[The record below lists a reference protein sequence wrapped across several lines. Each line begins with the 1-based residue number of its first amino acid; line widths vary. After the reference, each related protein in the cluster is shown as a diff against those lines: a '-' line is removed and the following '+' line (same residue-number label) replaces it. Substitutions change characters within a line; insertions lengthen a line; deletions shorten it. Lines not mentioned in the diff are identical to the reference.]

1 MKIFFKLFITI
12 ILIIFIAISYL
23 SIFGIETDKFNSQII
38 GKIKKFDKNLEV
50 ELKEIKLILNP
61 FKFNLQVKTIGTN
74 LKNQSKKIE
83 IERIKTQLSLKSLL
97 EDKFSVENLEIS
109 SKSLELKNLI
119 SFLRSFQ
126 NTPELFLLEK
136 TIKKGYLISDI
147 KLEFDSNGNI
157 KNNYRIN
164 GLVKDVE
171 LNLLKK
177 YNLQKI
183 DFIFN
188 YNNNEFLVED
198 LDFRFNKIGFF
209 SEKVSIKKKK
219 NNDFFVRGTLAQ
231 KKSDLDKRN
240 INLLIKPFFPNFEI
254 EKILLTSN
262 NDFSFEIQKGFKF
275 KNFEIKSDIL
285 IHQLSVPNNLKLKKI
300 FPNQK
305 KIISF
310 LNQKLQLQYEK
321 NNFTIKGNGD
331 LLYQN
336 EKDEMEY
343 FFSNK
348 NKTENFEITLKIKD
362 NPFKVDYLNYKKKD
376 KNEIIFNLKGSKND
390 NNQLVIKNF
399 NLHEDNNRIKI
410 KNLVFNEK
418 FQIFRLD
425 ELNLDYLDQNKQ
437 KNSIRLKNN
446 NKEYYLTG
454 SSFNADNLIED
465 LLSNDDKDSKIIDI
479 NSNLKIDIKKI
490 ILDSE
495 YYLSNFKG
503 DILIRDKEI
512 QKADLIG
519 SFSKNKK
526 LKLTINSNNN
536 NKITTLFVDEAKPF
550 VKRYNFIKGF
560 DEGSLDFYSSKKSKK
575 SKKSV
580 SQIKIYDFKL
590 KELPILTKILTL
602 ASLQG
607 IADILSGEGIRF
619 TEFEMNFKN
628 EGDLMTIE
636 EIYAI
641 GPAISIL
648 MEGYVEKNK
657 LISLKG
663 TLVPATTINNF
674 IGSLPMLGEILVG
687 KKTGEG
693 VFGVSFKIK
702 GPPKNL
708 KTSVNPVKTLTPRFI
723 TRTLEKIKK
732 N

>member
-12 ILIIFIAISYL
+12 LFLIFITISYL
-23 SIFGIETDKFNSQII
+23 SIFGIETDKFNSQITE
-38 GKIKKFDKNLEV
+38 KIRKFDKNLEV
-50 ELKEIKLILNP
+50 ELKEIKLILDP
-61 FKFNLQVKTIGTN
+61 FQFKLQAKTIGTN
-74 LKNQSKKIE
+74 LINQSKKIE
-83 IERIKTQLSLKSLL
+83 IENIKTQLSLKSLI
-97 EDKFSVENLEIS
+97 EDKFSIENLEIS

-119 SFLRSFQ
+119 SFLRSFK
-126 NTPELFLLEK
+126 NTPELFIMEK
-136 TIKKGYLISDI
+136 AIKKGYLIADI

-157 KNNYRIN
+157 KSNYEIN

-171 LNLLKK
+171 LNVLKK
-177 YNLQKI
+177 FNLRKL
-183 DFIFN
+183 DFIFD
-188 YNNNEFLVED
+188 YSRNNFLVKD
-198 LDFRFNKIGFF
+198 LNFKFDKIGFS
-209 SEKVSIKKKK
+209 SEKVSIKKR
-219 NNDFFVRGTLAQ
+219 NDDFIVDGTFAH

-240 INLLIKPFFPNFEI
+240 IDLLVKPFLPNFEI
-254 EKILLTSN
+254 EKISLTSN
-262 NDFSFEIQKGFKF
+262 NNFSFEIQKGFKF
-275 KNFEIKSDIL
+275 ENFKINSEILVHEL
-285 IHQLSVPNNLKLKKI
+285 IIPNNLKLKKF
-300 FPNQK
+300 FPKQK
-305 KIISF
+305 KTIS
-310 LNQKLQLQYEK
+310 LLDQKIKLQYEK
-321 NNFTIKGNGD
+321 NNFTIEGNGN
-331 LLYQN
+331 LNYQN
-336 EKDEMEY
+336 ENDDIEY

-362 NPFKVDYLNYKKKD
+362 NPFKVDYLNYKKKE
-376 KNEIIFNLKGSKND
+376 KNEVILNFKGSKNR
-390 NNQLVIKNF
+390 NNELVIETF
-399 NLHEDNNRIKI
+399 NLNEDENYIKI
-410 KNLVFNEK
+410 NDLVFNEK
-418 FQIFRLD
+418 FQISQLD
-425 ELNLDYLDQNKQ
+425 EVNLDYLDDDKQ
-437 KNSIRLKNN
+437 KNSIRLKRS
-446 NKEYYLTG
+446 KKKYFLTG

-465 LLSNDDKDSKIIDI
+465 LLSDDDKDTKIIDI
-479 NSNLKIDIKKI
+479 NSNLKIDVKKI
-490 ILDSE
+490 FLDSE

-503 DILIRDKEI
+503 DILIKNKEI
-512 QKADLIG
+512 HKADLIG

-526 LKLTINSNNN
+526 LKLTINKDNN
-536 NKITTLFVDEAKPF
+536 NKITTLFVDEAKPI
-550 VKRYNFIKGF
+550 VKRYKFIKGF
-560 DEGSLDFYSSKKSKK
+560 DEGSLDFFSSKK

-702 GPPKNL
+702 GPAKNL

>member
-12 ILIIFIAISYL
+12 LFLIFITLTYL
-23 SIFGIETDKFNSQII
+23 SIFGIETDKFNSQITE
-38 GKIKKFDKNLEV
+38 KIRKFDKNLEV
-50 ELKEIKLILNP
+50 ELKEIKLILDP
-61 FKFNLQVKTIGTN
+61 FQFKLQAKTIGTN
-74 LKNQSKKIE
+74 LINQSKKIE
-83 IERIKTQLSLKSLL
+83 IENIKTQLSLKSLI
-97 EDKFSVENLEIS
+97 EDKFSIENLEIS

-126 NTPELFLLEK
+126 NTPELFIMEK
-136 TIKKGYLISDI
+136 AIKKGYLIADI

-157 KNNYRIN
+157 KSNYEIN

-171 LNLLKK
+171 LNVLKK
-177 YNLQKI
+177 YNLHKL
-183 DFIFN
+183 DFIFD
-188 YNNNEFLVED
+188 YSRNNFLVKD
-198 LDFRFNKIGFF
+198 LNFKFDKIGIS
-209 SEKVSIKKKK
+209 SEKVSIKKK
-219 NNDFFVRGTLAQ
+219 NDDFFVDGTFAH

-240 INLLIKPFFPNFEI
+240 IDLLVKPFLPNFEI
-254 EKILLTSN
+254 EKISLTSN
-262 NDFSFEIQKGFKF
+262 NNFSFEIQKGFKF
-275 KNFEIKSDIL
+275 ENFKINSAIL
-285 IHQLSVPNNLKLKKI
+285 VHELIIPNNLKLKRF
-300 FPNQK
+300 FPKQK
-305 KIISF
+305 KTIS
-310 LNQKLQLQYEK
+310 LLDQKIKLQYEK
-321 NNFTIKGNGD
+321 NNFTIEGNGN
-331 LLYQN
+331 LNYQN
-336 EKDEMEY
+336 ENDDIEY

-362 NPFKVDYLNYKKKD
+362 NPFKVDYLNYKKKE
-376 KNEIIFNLKGSKND
+376 KNEVILNFKGSKNR
-390 NNQLVIKNF
+390 NNELVIETF
-399 NLHEDNNRIKI
+399 NLNEDENYIKI
-410 KNLVFNEK
+410 KDLVFNEK
-418 FQIFRLD
+418 FQISRLD
-425 ELNLDYLDQNKQ
+425 ELNLEYLDDDKQ
-437 KNSIRLKNN
+437 KNSIRLKR
-446 NKEYYLTG
+446 NKKKYFLTG

-465 LLSNDDKDSKIIDI
+465 LLSDDDKDTKIIDI
-479 NSNLKIDIKKI
+479 NSNLKIDVKKI
-490 ILDSE
+490 FLDSE

-503 DILIRDKEI
+503 DILIKNKEI
-512 QKADLIG
+512 YKADLIG

-526 LKLTINSNNN
+526 LKLTINKDNN
-536 NKITTLFVDEAKPF
+536 NKITTLFVDEAKPI
-550 VKRYNFIKGF
+550 VKRYKFIKGF
-560 DEGSLDFYSSKKSKK
+560 DEGSLDFFSSKK

>member
-12 ILIIFIAISYL
+12 LFLIFITLTYL
-23 SIFGIETDKFNSQII
+23 SIFGVETDKFNSQITE
-38 GKIKKFDKNLEV
+38 KIRKFDKNLEV
-50 ELKEIKLILNP
+50 ELKEIKLILDP
-61 FKFNLQVKTIGTN
+61 FQFKLQAKTIGTN
-74 LKNQSKKIE
+74 LINQSKKIE
-83 IERIKTQLSLKSLL
+83 IENIKTQLSLKSLI
-97 EDKFSVENLEIS
+97 EDKFSIENLEIS

-126 NTPELFLLEK
+126 NTPELFIMEK
-136 TIKKGYLISDI
+136 AIKKGYLIADI

-157 KNNYRIN
+157 KSNYEIN

-171 LNLLKK
+171 LNVLKK
-177 YNLQKI
+177 YNLYKL
-183 DFIFN
+183 DFIFD
-188 YNNNEFLVED
+188 YSRNNFLVKD
-198 LDFRFNKIGFF
+198 LNFKFDKIGFS
-209 SEKVSIKKKK
+209 SEKVSIKKK
-219 NNDFFVRGTLAQ
+219 NDDFIVDGTFAH

-240 INLLIKPFFPNFEI
+240 IDLLVKPFLPNFEI
-254 EKILLTSN
+254 EKISLTSN
-262 NDFSFEIQKGFKF
+262 NNFSFEIQKGFKF
-275 KNFEIKSDIL
+275 ENFKINSAIL
-285 IHQLSVPNNLKLKKI
+285 VHELIIPNNLKLKRF
-300 FPNQK
+300 FPKQK
-305 KIISF
+305 KTIS
-310 LNQKLQLQYEK
+310 LLDQKIKLQYEK
-321 NNFTIKGNGD
+321 NNFTIEGNGN
-331 LLYQN
+331 LNYQN
-336 EKDEMEY
+336 ENDDIEY

-348 NKTENFEITLKIKD
+348 NKTENFEITLKIRD
-362 NPFKVDYLNYKKKD
+362 NPFKVDYLNYKKKE
-376 KNEIIFNLKGSKND
+376 KNEVILNFKGSKNR
-390 NNQLVIKNF
+390 NNELVIETF
-399 NLHEDNNRIKI
+399 NLNEDENYIKI
-410 KNLVFNEK
+410 KDLAFNEK
-418 FQIFRLD
+418 FQISRLD
-425 ELNLDYLDQNKQ
+425 ELNLEYIDDDKQ
-437 KNSIRLKNN
+437 KNLIRLKR
-446 NKEYYLTG
+446 NKKKYFLTG

-465 LLSNDDKDSKIIDI
+465 LLSDDDKDTKIIDI
-479 NSNLKIDIKKI
+479 NSNLKIDVKKI
-490 ILDSE
+490 FLDSE

-503 DILIRDKEI
+503 DILIKNKEI
-512 QKADLIG
+512 YKADLIG

-526 LKLTINSNNN
+526 LKLTINKDNN
-536 NKITTLFVDEAKPF
+536 NKITTLFVDEAKPI
-550 VKRYNFIKGF
+550 VKRYKFIKGF
-560 DEGSLDFYSSKKSKK
+560 DEGSLDFFSSKK

>member
-1 MKIFFKLFITI
+1 MKIFFKLLITILFLIFIT
-12 ILIIFIAISYL
+12 LTYL
-23 SIFGIETDKFNSQII
+23 SIFGVETDKFNSQITE
-38 GKIKKFDKNLEV
+38 KIRKFDKNLEV
-50 ELKEIKLILNP
+50 ELKEIKLILDP
-61 FKFNLQVKTIGTN
+61 FQFKLQAKTIGTN
-74 LKNQSKKIE
+74 LINQSKKIE
-83 IERIKTQLSLKSLL
+83 IENIKTQLSLKSLI
-97 EDKFSVENLEIS
+97 EDKFSIENLEIS

-126 NTPELFLLEK
+126 NTPELFIMEK
-136 TIKKGYLISDI
+136 AIKKGYLIADI

-157 KNNYRIN
+157 KSNYEIN

-171 LNLLKK
+171 LNVLKK
-177 YNLQKI
+177 YNLQKL
-183 DFIFN
+183 DFIFD
-188 YNNNEFLVED
+188 YSRNNFLVKD
-198 LDFRFNKIGFF
+198 LNFKFDKIGFS
-209 SEKVSIKKKK
+209 SEKVSIKKR
-219 NNDFFVRGTLAQ
+219 NDDFIVDGTFAH

-240 INLLIKPFFPNFEI
+240 IDLFVKPFLPNFEI
-254 EKILLTSN
+254 EKISLTSN
-262 NDFSFEIQKGFKF
+262 NNFSFEIQKGFKF
-275 KNFEIKSDIL
+275 ENFKINSEILVHEL
-285 IHQLSVPNNLKLKKI
+285 IIPNNLKFKKF
-300 FPNQK
+300 FPKQK
-305 KIISF
+305 KTTS
-310 LNQKLQLQYEK
+310 LLDQKIKLQYEK
-321 NNFTIKGNGD
+321 NNFTIEGNGN
-331 LLYQN
+331 LNYQN
-336 EKDEMEY
+336 ENDDIEY

-362 NPFKVDYLNYKKKD
+362 NPFKVDYLNYKKKE
-376 KNEIIFNLKGSKND
+376 KNEVILNFKGSKNR
-390 NNQLVIKNF
+390 NNELVIETF
-399 NLHEDNNRIKI
+399 NLNEDENYIKI
-410 KNLVFNEK
+410 KDLVFNEK
-418 FQIFRLD
+418 FQISRLD
-425 ELNLDYLDQNKQ
+425 EVNLDYLDDDKQ
-437 KNSIRLKNN
+437 KNSIRLKR
-446 NKEYYLTG
+446 NKKKYFLTG

-465 LLSNDDKDSKIIDI
+465 LLSDDDKDTKIIDI
-479 NSNLKIDIKKI
+479 NSNLKIDVKKI
-490 ILDSE
+490 FLDSE

-503 DILIRDKEI
+503 DILIKNKEI
-512 QKADLIG
+512 YKADLIG

-526 LKLTINSNNN
+526 LKLTINKDNN
-536 NKITTLFVDEAKPF
+536 NKITTLFVDEAKPI
-550 VKRYNFIKGF
+550 VKRYKFIKGF
-560 DEGSLDFYSSKKSKK
+560 DEGSLDFFSSKK

>member
-12 ILIIFIAISYL
+12 LFLIFITLTYL
-23 SIFGIETDKFNSQII
+23 SIFGVETDKFNSQITE
-38 GKIKKFDKNLEV
+38 KIRKFDKNLEV
-50 ELKEIKLILNP
+50 ELKEIKLILDP
-61 FKFNLQVKTIGTN
+61 FQFKLQAKTIGTN
-74 LKNQSKKIE
+74 LINQSKKIE
-83 IERIKTQLSLKSLL
+83 IENIKTQLSLKSLI
-97 EDKFSVENLEIS
+97 EDKFSIENLEIS

-126 NTPELFLLEK
+126 NTPELFIMEK
-136 TIKKGYLISDI
+136 AIKKGYLIADI

-157 KNNYRIN
+157 KSNYEIN

-171 LNLLKK
+171 LNVLKK
-177 YNLQKI
+177 YNLHKL
-183 DFIFN
+183 DFIFD
-188 YNNNEFLVED
+188 YSRNNFLVKD
-198 LDFRFNKIGFF
+198 LNFKFDKIGFS
-209 SEKVSIKKKK
+209 SEKVSIKKR
-219 NNDFFVRGTLAQ
+219 NDDFIIDGTFAH

-240 INLLIKPFFPNFEI
+240 IDLLVKPFLPNFEI
-254 EKILLTSN
+254 EKISLTSN
-262 NDFSFEIQKGFKF
+262 NNFSFEIQKGFKF
-275 KNFEIKSDIL
+275 ENFKINSEILVHEL
-285 IHQLSVPNNLKLKKI
+285 IIPNNLKLKRF
-300 FPNQK
+300 FPKQK
-305 KIISF
+305 KTIS
-310 LNQKLQLQYEK
+310 LLDQKIKLQYEK
-321 NNFTIKGNGD
+321 NNFTIEGNGN
-331 LLYQN
+331 LNYQN
-336 EKDEMEY
+336 ENDDIEY

-348 NKTENFEITLKIKD
+348 NKTENFEITLKIRD
-362 NPFKVDYLNYKKKD
+362 NPFKVDYLNYKKKE
-376 KNEIIFNLKGSKND
+376 KNEVILNFKGSKNR
-390 NNQLVIKNF
+390 NNELVIETF
-399 NLHEDNNRIKI
+399 NLNEDENYIKI
-410 KNLVFNEK
+410 KDLVFNEK
-418 FQIFRLD
+418 FQISRLD
-425 ELNLDYLDQNKQ
+425 EVNLDYLDDDKQ
-437 KNSIRLKNN
+437 KNSIRLKR
-446 NKEYYLTG
+446 NKKKYFLTG

-465 LLSNDDKDSKIIDI
+465 LLSDDDKDTKIIDI
-479 NSNLKIDIKKI
+479 NSNLKIDVKKI
-490 ILDSE
+490 FLDSE

-503 DILIRDKEI
+503 DILIKNKEI
-512 QKADLIG
+512 YKADLIG

-526 LKLTINSNNN
+526 LKLTINKDNN
-536 NKITTLFVDEAKPF
+536 NKITTLFVDEAKPI
-550 VKRYNFIKGF
+550 VKRYKFIKGF
-560 DEGSLDFYSSKKSKK
+560 DEGSLDFFSSKK

>member
-1 MKIFFKLFITI
+1 MKIFLKFFITI
-12 ILIIFIAISYL
+12 LFLIFITLTYL
-23 SIFGIETDKFNSQII
+23 SIFGVETDKFNSQITE
-38 GKIKKFDKNLEV
+38 KIRKFDKNLEV
-50 ELKEIKLILNP
+50 ELKEIKLILDP
-61 FKFNLQVKTIGTN
+61 FQFKLQAKTIGTN
-74 LKNQSKKIE
+74 LINQSKKIE
-83 IERIKTQLSLKSLL
+83 IENIKTQVSLKSLI
-97 EDKFSVENLEIS
+97 EDKFSIENLEIS

-119 SFLRSFQ
+119 SFLRLFQ
-126 NTPELFLLEK
+126 NTPELFIMEK
-136 TIKKGYLISDI
+136 AIKKGYLITNI

-157 KNNYRIN
+157 KSNYEIN
-164 GLVKDVE
+164 GIVKDVE
-171 LNLLKK
+171 LNVLKK
-177 YNLQKI
+177 YNLQKL
-183 DFIFN
+183 DFIFD
-188 YNNNEFLVED
+188 YSSNNFLVKD
-198 LDFRFNKIGFF
+198 LNFRFDKIRIS
-209 SEKVSIKKKK
+209 SEKVSIKKK
-219 NNDFFVRGTLAQ
+219 NDDFFVDGAFAH

-240 INLLIKPFFPNFEI
+240 INLLIKPFLTNFDI
-254 EKILLTSN
+254 EKISLSSN
-262 NDFSFEIQKGFKF
+262 NNFSFEIQKGFKF
-275 KNFEIKSDIL
+275 ENFKINSEILVHEL
-285 IHQLSVPNNLKLKKI
+285 IIPNNLKVKRF
-300 FPNQK
+300 FPKQK
-305 KIISF
+305 KTISF
-310 LNQKLQLQYEK
+310 FDQKIKLQYEK
-321 NNFTIKGNGD
+321 NNFTFEGNGN
-331 LLYQN
+331 LLYQVDN
-336 EKDEMEY
+336 DNIDY

-348 NKTENFEITLKIKD
+348 DKTKNFEIILRIKD
-362 NPFKVDYLNYKKKD
+362 NPFKIDYLNYKKKE
-376 KNEIIFNLKGSKND
+376 KNEIVLNFKGSQNKNNELLIKSFNLNED
-390 NNQLVIKNF
+390 ENF
-399 NLHEDNNRIKI
+399 IKI

-418 FQIFRLD
+418 LQISGLD
-425 ELNLDYLDQNKQ
+425 EVNLDYLDDGKQ
-437 KNSIRLKNN
+437 KNSIRLKRNK
-446 NKEYYLTG
+446 KEYFLTG

-465 LLSNDDKDSKIIDI
+465 LLSNDNKGSKIIDI
-479 NSNLKIDIKKI
+479 NSNLEIDIEKI
-490 ILDSE
+490 FLDSE
-495 YYLSNFKG
+495 YYLRDFKG
-503 DILIRDKEI
+503 DISIKNSEI
-512 QKADLIG
+512 QKANLIG

-526 LKLTINSNNN
+526 LKFTINSVDN

-550 VKRYNFIKGF
+550 VKRYKFIKGF
-560 DEGSLDFYSSKKSKK
+560 DEGSLDFYSSKK

-590 KELPILTKILTL
+590 KELPLLTKILTL

-628 EGDLMTIE
+628 EGNLITID

-674 IGSLPMLGEILVG
+674 IGSLPVLGEILVG

>member
-1 MKIFFKLFITI
+1 MKIFFKFFITI
-12 ILIIFIAISYL
+12 LFLIFITLTYL
-23 SIFGIETDKFNSQII
+23 SIFGIETDKFNSQITE
-38 GKIKKFDKNLEV
+38 KIRKFDKNLEV
-50 ELKEIKLILNP
+50 ELKEIKLILDP
-61 FKFNLQVKTIGTN
+61 FQFKLQAKTIGTN
-74 LKNQSKKIE
+74 LINQSKKIE
-83 IERIKTQLSLKSLL
+83 IENIKTQLSLKSLI
-97 EDKFSVENLEIS
+97 EDKFSIENLEIS

-126 NTPELFLLEK
+126 NTPELFIMEK
-136 TIKKGYLISDI
+136 AIKKGYLIADI

-157 KNNYRIN
+157 KNNYEIN
-164 GLVKDVE
+164 GIVKDVE
-171 LNLLKK
+171 LNVLKK
-177 YNLQKI
+177 YNLHKL
-183 DFIFN
+183 DFIFD
-188 YNNNEFLVED
+188 YSNNNFLVKD
-198 LDFRFNKIGFF
+198 LNFKFDKIGIS
-209 SEKVSIKKKK
+209 SEKVSIKKKDD
-219 NNDFFVRGTLAQ
+219 DFFVDGTFAH
-231 KKSDLDKRN
+231 KKSDLYKRN
-240 INLLIKPFFPNFEI
+240 IDLLVKPFLPNFEI
-254 EKILLTSN
+254 EKISLTSN
-262 NDFSFEIQKGFKF
+262 NNFSFEIQKGFKF
-275 KNFEIKSDIL
+275 ENFKINSEILVHEL
-285 IHQLSVPNNLKLKKI
+285 IIPNNLKLKRF
-300 FPNQK
+300 FPKQK
-305 KIISF
+305 KTIS
-310 LNQKLQLQYEK
+310 LLDQKIKLQFEK
-321 NNFTIKGNGD
+321 NNFTIEGNGN
-331 LLYQN
+331 LNYQN
-336 EKDEMEY
+336 ENDDIEY

-362 NPFKVDYLNYKKKD
+362 NPFKVDYLNYKKKE
-376 KNEIIFNLKGSKND
+376 KNEVILNFKGSKKR
-390 NNQLVIKNF
+390 NNELIIETF
-399 NLHEDNNRIKI
+399 NLNEDENYIKI
-410 KNLVFNEK
+410 KDLVFNEK
-418 FQIFRLD
+418 FQISRID
-425 ELNLDYLDQNKQ
+425 ELNLEYLDDDKQ
-437 KNSIRLKNN
+437 KNSIRLER
-446 NKEYYLTG
+446 NKKKYFLTG

-465 LLSNDDKDSKIIDI
+465 LLSDDDKDTKIIDI
-479 NSNLKIDIKKI
+479 NSNLKIDVKKI
-490 ILDSE
+490 FLDSE

-503 DILIRDKEI
+503 DILIKNKEI
-512 QKADLIG
+512 HKADLIG

-526 LKLTINSNNN
+526 LKLTINKDNN
-536 NKITTLFVDEAKPF
+536 NKITTLFVDEAKPI
-550 VKRYNFIKGF
+550 VKRYKFIKGF
-560 DEGSLDFYSSKKSKK
+560 DEGSLDFFSSKR

>member
-1 MKIFFKLFITI
+1 MKIFLKFFIT
-12 ILIIFIAISYL
+12 LLLLIFITLSYL
-23 SIFGIETDKFNSQII
+23 SIFGIETDKFNNQITE
-38 GKIKKFDKNLEV
+38 KIQKFDKNLEV
-50 ELKEIKLILNP
+50 ELKKIKLILDP
-61 FKFNLQVKTIGTN
+61 FQLKLQIKTIGTN
-74 LKNQSKKIE
+74 LINQSKKIE
-83 IERIKTQLSLKSLL
+83 IENIKTQLSLKSLI
-97 EDKFSVENLEIS
+97 EDKFLIENLEIS
-109 SKSLELKNLI
+109 SKSLEIKNLI

-126 NTPELFLLEK
+126 NTPELFIMEK
-136 TIKKGYLISDI
+136 AVKKGYLITDI

-157 KNNYRIN
+157 KSNYKIN
-164 GLVKDVE
+164 GIVKDVE
-171 LNLLKK
+171 LNVLKK
-177 YNLQKI
+177 YNLQKL
-183 DFIFN
+183 DFIFD
-188 YNNNEFLVED
+188 YNRNNFLIKD
-198 LDFRFNKIGFF
+198 LDFKFDKIGFS
-209 SEKVSIKKKK
+209 SEKVSIKKN
-219 NNDFFVRGTLAQ
+219 NNDFFVDGTFAH

-240 INLLIKPFFPNFEI
+240 IDLLVKPFLPNFEI
-254 EKILLTSN
+254 EKISLTSN

-275 KNFEIKSDIL
+275 ENFKINSEILVHEL
-285 IHQLSVPNNLKLKKI
+285 IIPNNLKLKRF
-300 FPNQK
+300 FPKQK
-305 KIISF
+305 KMIS
-310 LNQKLQLQYEK
+310 LLDQKIKLQYEK
-321 NNFTIKGNGD
+321 NNFTIKGNGN
-331 LLYQN
+331 LLYQVDN
-336 EKDEMEY
+336 DDIDY

-348 NKTENFEITLKIKD
+348 NKTKNFEITLRIKD
-362 NPFKVDYLNYKKKD
+362 NPFNFDYLNYKKKK
-376 KNEIIFNLKGSKND
+376 KNEIFLNFKGSQNKN
-390 NNQLVIKNF
+390 NELVINSLNLNEDKNF
-399 NLHEDNNRIKI
+399 IKI

-418 FQIFRLD
+418 LQISKLD
-425 ELNLDYLDQNKQ
+425 EVDLDYLDQNRQ
-437 KNSIRLKNN
+437 KNSIRLK
-446 NKEYYLTG
+446 KDKKKYYLTG
-454 SSFNADNLIED
+454 SSFNAENFIEE
-465 LLSNDDKDSKIIDI
+465 LLSKNDEGPKIIDI
-479 NSNLKIDIKKI
+479 NTNLEIDIEKI
-490 ILDSE
+490 FLDSE
-495 YYLSNFKG
+495 YYLTDFKG
-503 DILIRDKEI
+503 DISIKNNEI
-512 QKADLIG
+512 QKANLIG

-526 LKLTINSNNN
+526 LKFTINSIDN

-550 VKRYNFIKGF
+550 VKRYKFIKGF
-560 DEGSLDFYSSKKSKK
+560 DEGSLDFYNSKK

-628 EGDLMTIE
+628 EGNLMTID

-674 IGSLPMLGEILVG
+674 IGSLPVLGEILVG

>member
-12 ILIIFIAISYL
+12 LFLIFITLTYL
-23 SIFGIETDKFNSQII
+23 SIFGIETDKFNSQITE
-38 GKIKKFDKNLEV
+38 KIRKFDKNLEV
-50 ELKEIKLILNP
+50 ELKEIKLILDP
-61 FKFNLQVKTIGTN
+61 FQFKLQAKTIGTN
-74 LKNQSKKIE
+74 LINQSKKIE
-83 IERIKTQLSLKSLL
+83 IENIKTQLSLKSLI
-97 EDKFSVENLEIS
+97 EDKFSIENLEIS

-119 SFLRSFQ
+119 SFLRSFK
-126 NTPELFLLEK
+126 NTPELFIMEK
-136 TIKKGYLISDI
+136 AIKKGYLIADI

-157 KNNYRIN
+157 KSNYEIN

-171 LNLLKK
+171 LNVLKK
-177 YNLQKI
+177 YNLHKL
-183 DFIFN
+183 DFIFD
-188 YNNNEFLVED
+188 YSRNNFLVKD
-198 LDFRFNKIGFF
+198 LNFKFDKIGFS
-209 SEKVSIKKKK
+209 SEKVSIKKR
-219 NNDFFVRGTLAQ
+219 NDDFIVDGTFAH

-240 INLLIKPFFPNFEI
+240 IDLLVKPFLPNFEI
-254 EKILLTSN
+254 EKISLTSN
-262 NDFSFEIQKGFKF
+262 NNFSFEIQKGFKF
-275 KNFEIKSDIL
+275 ENFKINSEILVHEL
-285 IHQLSVPNNLKLKKI
+285 IIPNNLKLKRF
-300 FPNQK
+300 FPKQK
-305 KIISF
+305 KTIS
-310 LNQKLQLQYEK
+310 LLDQKIKLQYEK
-321 NNFTIKGNGD
+321 NNFTIEGNGN
-331 LLYQN
+331 LNYQN
-336 EKDEMEY
+336 ENDDIEY

-362 NPFKVDYLNYKKKD
+362 NPFKVDYLNYKKKE
-376 KNEIIFNLKGSKND
+376 KNEVILNFKGSKNR
-390 NNQLVIKNF
+390 NNELVIETF
-399 NLHEDNNRIKI
+399 NLNEDENYIKI
-410 KNLVFNEK
+410 KDLVFNEK
-418 FQIFRLD
+418 FQISRLE
-425 ELNLDYLDQNKQ
+425 ELNLEYLDDDKQ
-437 KNSIRLKNN
+437 KNSIRLKR
-446 NKEYYLTG
+446 NKKKYFLTG

-465 LLSNDDKDSKIIDI
+465 LLSDDDKDTKIIDI
-479 NSNLKIDIKKI
+479 NSNLKIDVKKI
-490 ILDSE
+490 FLDSE

-503 DILIRDKEI
+503 DILIKNKEI
-512 QKADLIG
+512 YKADLIG

-526 LKLTINSNNN
+526 LKLTINKDNN
-536 NKITTLFVDEAKPF
+536 NKITTLFVDEAKPI
-550 VKRYNFIKGF
+550 VKRYKFIKGF
-560 DEGSLDFYSSKKSKK
+560 DEGSLDFFSSKK

>member
-12 ILIIFIAISYL
+12 LFLIFITLTYL
-23 SIFGIETDKFNSQII
+23 SIFGVETDKFNSQITE
-38 GKIKKFDKNLEV
+38 KIRKFDKNLEV
-50 ELKEIKLILNP
+50 ELKEIKLILDP
-61 FKFNLQVKTIGTN
+61 FQFKLQAKTIGTN
-74 LKNQSKKIE
+74 LINQSKKIE
-83 IERIKTQLSLKSLL
+83 IENIKTQLSLKSLI
-97 EDKFSVENLEIS
+97 EDKFSIENLEIS

-119 SFLRSFQ
+119 SFLRSFK
-126 NTPELFLLEK
+126 NTPELFIMEK
-136 TIKKGYLISDI
+136 AIKKGYLIADI

-157 KNNYRIN
+157 KSNYEIN

-177 YNLQKI
+177 YNLRKL
-183 DFIFN
+183 DFIFD
-188 YNNNEFLVED
+188 YSRNNFLVKD
-198 LDFRFNKIGFF
+198 LNFKFDKIGFS
-209 SEKVSIKKKK
+209 SEKVSIKKR
-219 NNDFFVRGTLAQ
+219 NDDFIVDGTFAH

-240 INLLIKPFFPNFEI
+240 IDLLVKPFLPNFEI
-254 EKILLTSN
+254 EKISLTSN
-262 NDFSFEIQKGFKF
+262 NNFSFEIQKGFKF
-275 KNFEIKSDIL
+275 ENFKINSEILVHEL
-285 IHQLSVPNNLKLKKI
+285 IIPNNLKLKRF
-300 FPNQK
+300 FPKQK
-305 KIISF
+305 KTIS
-310 LNQKLQLQYEK
+310 LLDQKIKLQYEK
-321 NNFTIKGNGD
+321 NNFTIEGNGN
-331 LLYQN
+331 LNYQN
-336 EKDEMEY
+336 ENDDIEY

-362 NPFKVDYLNYKKKD
+362 NPFKVDYLNYKKKEKIEVILNFKAS
-376 KNEIIFNLKGSKND
+376 KNKNNELVIETFNLN
-390 NNQLVIKNF
+390 
-399 NLHEDNNRIKI
+399 EDENYIKI
-410 KNLVFNEK
+410 NYLVFNEK
-418 FQIFRLD
+418 FQISRLD
-425 ELNLDYLDQNKQ
+425 EVNLDYLDDDKQ
-437 KNSIRLKNN
+437 KNSIRLKR
-446 NKEYYLTG
+446 NKKKYFLTG

-465 LLSNDDKDSKIIDI
+465 LLSDDDKDTKIIDI
-479 NSNLKIDIKKI
+479 NSNLKIDVKKI
-490 ILDSE
+490 FLDSE

-503 DILIRDKEI
+503 DILIKNKEI
-512 QKADLIG
+512 YKADLIG

-526 LKLTINSNNN
+526 LKLTINKDNN
-536 NKITTLFVDEAKPF
+536 NKITTLFVDEAKPI
-550 VKRYNFIKGF
+550 VKRYKFIKGF
-560 DEGSLDFYSSKKSKK
+560 DEGSLDFFSSKK

-628 EGDLMTIE
+628 EGNLITID

>member
-12 ILIIFIAISYL
+12 LFLIFITLTYL
-23 SIFGIETDKFNSQII
+23 SIFGVETDKFNSQITE
-38 GKIKKFDKNLEV
+38 KIRKFDKNLEV
-50 ELKEIKLILNP
+50 ELKEIKLILDP
-61 FKFNLQVKTIGTN
+61 FQFKLQAKTIGTN
-74 LKNQSKKIE
+74 LINQSKKIE
-83 IERIKTQLSLKSLL
+83 IENIKTQLSLKSLI
-97 EDKFSVENLEIS
+97 EDKFSIENLEIS

-119 SFLRSFQ
+119 SFLRSFK
-126 NTPELFLLEK
+126 NTPELFIMEK
-136 TIKKGYLISDI
+136 AIKKGYLIADI

-157 KNNYRIN
+157 KSNYEIN

-177 YNLQKI
+177 YNLHKL
-183 DFIFN
+183 DFIFD
-188 YNNNEFLVED
+188 YSRNNFLVKD
-198 LDFRFNKIGFF
+198 LNFKFDKIGFS
-209 SEKVSIKKKK
+209 SEKVSIKKRKD
-219 NNDFFVRGTLAQ
+219 DFIVDGTFAH

-240 INLLIKPFFPNFEI
+240 IDLLVKPFLPNFEI
-254 EKILLTSN
+254 EKISLTSN
-262 NDFSFEIQKGFKF
+262 NNFSFEIQKGFKF
-275 KNFEIKSDIL
+275 QNFKINSTIL
-285 IHQLSVPNNLKLKKI
+285 VHELIIPNNLKLKRF
-300 FPNQK
+300 FPKQK
-305 KIISF
+305 KTIS
-310 LNQKLQLQYEK
+310 LLDQKIKLQYEK
-321 NNFTIKGNGD
+321 NNFTIEGNGN
-331 LLYQN
+331 LNYQN
-336 EKDEMEY
+336 ENDDIEY

-362 NPFKVDYLNYKKKD
+362 NPFKVDYLNYKKKE
-376 KNEIIFNLKGSKND
+376 KNEVILNFKGSKNR
-390 NNQLVIKNF
+390 NNELVIETF
-399 NLHEDNNRIKI
+399 NLNEDENYIKI
-410 KNLVFNEK
+410 KDLVFNEK
-418 FQIFRLD
+418 FQISRLD
-425 ELNLDYLDQNKQ
+425 EVNLDYLDDDKQ
-437 KNSIRLKNN
+437 KNSIRLKR
-446 NKEYYLTG
+446 NKKKYFLTG

-465 LLSNDDKDSKIIDI
+465 LLSDDDKDTKIIDI
-479 NSNLKIDIKKI
+479 NSNLKIDVKKI
-490 ILDSE
+490 FLDSE

-503 DILIRDKEI
+503 DILIKNKEI
-512 QKADLIG
+512 YKADLIG

-526 LKLTINSNNN
+526 LKLTINKDNN
-536 NKITTLFVDEAKPF
+536 NKITTLFVDEAKPI
-550 VKRYNFIKGF
+550 VKRYKFIKGF
-560 DEGSLDFYSSKKSKK
+560 DEGSLDFFSSKK

>member
-1 MKIFFKLFITI
+1 MKIFLKLLISILFLIFIT
-12 ILIIFIAISYL
+12 LTYL
-23 SIFGIETDKFNSQII
+23 SIFGIETDKFNSQITE
-38 GKIKKFDKNLEV
+38 KIRKFDKNLEV
-50 ELKEIKLILNP
+50 ELKEIKLILDP
-61 FKFNLQVKTIGTN
+61 FQFKLQAKTIGTN
-74 LKNQSKKIE
+74 LINQSKKIE
-83 IERIKTQLSLKSLL
+83 IENIKTQLSLKSLI
-97 EDKFSVENLEIS
+97 EDKFSIENLEIS

-119 SFLRSFQ
+119 SFLRSFK
-126 NTPELFLLEK
+126 NTPELFIMEK
-136 TIKKGYLISDI
+136 AIKKGYLIADI

-157 KNNYRIN
+157 KSNYEIN

-171 LNLLKK
+171 LNVLKK
-177 YNLQKI
+177 YNLRKL
-183 DFIFN
+183 DFIFD
-188 YNNNEFLVED
+188 YSRNNFLVKD
-198 LDFRFNKIGFF
+198 LNFKFDKIGFS
-209 SEKVSIKKKK
+209 SEKVSIKKR
-219 NNDFFVRGTLAQ
+219 NDDFIVDGTFAH

-240 INLLIKPFFPNFEI
+240 IDLLVKPFLPNFEI
-254 EKILLTSN
+254 EKISLTSN
-262 NDFSFEIQKGFKF
+262 NNFSFEIQKGFKF
-275 KNFEIKSDIL
+275 ENFKINSEILVHEL
-285 IHQLSVPNNLKLKKI
+285 IIPNNLKLKRF
-300 FPNQK
+300 FPKQK
-305 KIISF
+305 KTIS
-310 LNQKLQLQYEK
+310 LLDQKIKLQYEK
-321 NNFTIKGNGD
+321 NNFTIEGNGN
-331 LLYQN
+331 LNYQN
-336 EKDEMEY
+336 ENDDIEY

-362 NPFKVDYLNYKKKD
+362 NPFKVDYLNYKKKE
-376 KNEIIFNLKGSKND
+376 KNEVILNFKGSKNR
-390 NNQLVIKNF
+390 NNELVIETF
-399 NLHEDNNRIKI
+399 NLNEDENYIKI
-410 KNLVFNEK
+410 KDLVFNEK
-418 FQIFRLD
+418 FQISRLD
-425 ELNLDYLDQNKQ
+425 EVNLDYLDDDKQ
-437 KNSIRLKNN
+437 KNSIRLKR
-446 NKEYYLTG
+446 NKKKYFLTG

-465 LLSNDDKDSKIIDI
+465 LLSDDDKDTKIIDI
-479 NSNLKIDIKKI
+479 NSNLKIDVKKI
-490 ILDSE
+490 FLDSE

-503 DILIRDKEI
+503 DILIKNKEI
-512 QKADLIG
+512 HKADLIG

-526 LKLTINSNNN
+526 LKLTINKDNN
-536 NKITTLFVDEAKPF
+536 NKITTLFVDEAKPI
-550 VKRYNFIKGF
+550 VKRYKFIKGF
-560 DEGSLDFYSSKKSKK
+560 DEGSLDFFSSKK

>member
-12 ILIIFIAISYL
+12 LFLIFITLTYL
-23 SIFGIETDKFNSQII
+23 SIFGIETDKFNSQITE
-38 GKIKKFDKNLEV
+38 KIRKFDKNLEV
-50 ELKEIKLILNP
+50 ELKEIKLILDP
-61 FKFNLQVKTIGTN
+61 FQFKLQAKTIGTN
-74 LKNQSKKIE
+74 LINQSKKIE
-83 IERIKTQLSLKSLL
+83 IENIKTQLSLKSLI
-97 EDKFSVENLEIS
+97 EDKFSIENLEIS

-119 SFLRSFQ
+119 SFLRSFK
-126 NTPELFLLEK
+126 NTPELFIMEK
-136 TIKKGYLISDI
+136 AIKKGYLIADI

-157 KNNYRIN
+157 KSNYEIN

-171 LNLLKK
+171 LNVLKK
-177 YNLQKI
+177 YNLQKL
-183 DFIFN
+183 DFIFD
-188 YNNNEFLVED
+188 YSRNNFLVKD
-198 LDFRFNKIGFF
+198 LNFKFDKIGFS
-209 SEKVSIKKKK
+209 SEKVSIKKR
-219 NNDFFVRGTLAQ
+219 NDDFIVDGTFAH

-240 INLLIKPFFPNFEI
+240 IDLLVKPFLPNFEI
-254 EKILLTSN
+254 EKISLTSN
-262 NDFSFEIQKGFKF
+262 NNFSFEIQKGFKF
-275 KNFEIKSDIL
+275 ENFKINSEILVHEL
-285 IHQLSVPNNLKLKKI
+285 IIPNNLKLKKF
-300 FPNQK
+300 FPKQK
-305 KIISF
+305 KTIS
-310 LNQKLQLQYEK
+310 LLDQKIKLQYEK
-321 NNFTIKGNGD
+321 NNFTIEGNGN
-331 LLYQN
+331 LNYQN
-336 EKDEMEY
+336 ENDDIEY

-362 NPFKVDYLNYKKKD
+362 NPFKVDYLNYKKKE
-376 KNEIIFNLKGSKND
+376 KNEVILNFKGSKNR
-390 NNQLVIKNF
+390 NNELVIETF
-399 NLHEDNNRIKI
+399 NLNEDENYIKI
-410 KNLVFNEK
+410 KDLVFNEK
-418 FQIFRLD
+418 FQISRLD
-425 ELNLDYLDQNKQ
+425 EVNLDYLDDDKQ
-437 KNSIRLKNN
+437 KNSIRLKR
-446 NKEYYLTG
+446 NKKKYFLTG

-465 LLSNDDKDSKIIDI
+465 LLSDDDKDTKIIDI
-479 NSNLKIDIKKI
+479 NSNLKIDVKKI
-490 ILDSE
+490 FLDSE

-503 DILIRDKEI
+503 DILIKNKEI
-512 QKADLIG
+512 YKADLIG

-526 LKLTINSNNN
+526 LKLTINKDNN
-536 NKITTLFVDEAKPF
+536 NKITTLFVDEAKPI
-550 VKRYNFIKGF
+550 VKRYKFIKGF
-560 DEGSLDFYSSKKSKK
+560 DEGSLDFFSSKK

>member
-12 ILIIFIAISYL
+12 LFLIFITLTYL
-23 SIFGIETDKFNSQII
+23 SIFGVETDKFNSQITE
-38 GKIKKFDKNLEV
+38 KIRKFDKNLEV
-50 ELKEIKLILNP
+50 ELKEIKLILDP
-61 FKFNLQVKTIGTN
+61 FQFKLQAKTIGTN
-74 LKNQSKKIE
+74 LINQSKKIE
-83 IERIKTQLSLKSLL
+83 IENIKTQLSLKSLI
-97 EDKFSVENLEIS
+97 EDKFSIENLEIS

-126 NTPELFLLEK
+126 NTPELFIMEK
-136 TIKKGYLISDI
+136 AIKKGYLIADI

-157 KNNYRIN
+157 KSNYEIN

-171 LNLLKK
+171 LNVLKK
-177 YNLQKI
+177 YNLTKL
-183 DFIFN
+183 DFIFD
-188 YNNNEFLVED
+188 YSRNNFLVKD
-198 LDFRFNKIGFF
+198 LNFKFDKIGFS
-209 SEKVSIKKKK
+209 SEKVSIKKR
-219 NNDFFVRGTLAQ
+219 NDDFIVDGTFAH

-240 INLLIKPFFPNFEI
+240 IDLLVKPFLPNFEI
-254 EKILLTSN
+254 EKISLTSN
-262 NDFSFEIQKGFKF
+262 NNFSFEIQKGFKF
-275 KNFEIKSDIL
+275 ENFKINSEILVHEL
-285 IHQLSVPNNLKLKKI
+285 IIPNNLKLKKF
-300 FPNQK
+300 FPKQK
-305 KIISF
+305 KTIS
-310 LNQKLQLQYEK
+310 LLDQKIKLQYEK
-321 NNFTIKGNGD
+321 NNFTIEGNGN
-331 LLYQN
+331 LNYQN
-336 EKDEMEY
+336 ENDDIEY

-362 NPFKVDYLNYKKKD
+362 NPFKVDYLNYKKKE
-376 KNEIIFNLKGSKND
+376 KNEVILNLKGSKNR
-390 NNQLVIKNF
+390 NNELVIETF
-399 NLHEDNNRIKI
+399 NLNEDENYIKI
-410 KNLVFNEK
+410 KDLVFNEK
-418 FQIFRLD
+418 FQISRLD
-425 ELNLDYLDQNKQ
+425 EVNLDYLDDDKQ
-437 KNSIRLKNN
+437 KNSIRLKR
-446 NKEYYLTG
+446 NKKKYFLTG

-465 LLSNDDKDSKIIDI
+465 LLSDDNKDAKIIDI
-479 NSNLKIDIKKI
+479 NTNLKIDVKKI
-490 ILDSE
+490 FLDSE

-503 DILIRDKEI
+503 DILIKNKEI
-512 QKADLIG
+512 YKADLIG

-526 LKLTINSNNN
+526 LKLTINKDNN
-536 NKITTLFVDEAKPF
+536 NKITTLFVDEAKPI
-550 VKRYNFIKGF
+550 VKRYKFIKGF
-560 DEGSLDFYSSKKSKK
+560 DEGSLDFFSSKK

>member
-12 ILIIFIAISYL
+12 LFLIFITLTYL
-23 SIFGIETDKFNSQII
+23 SIFGVETDKFNSQITE
-38 GKIKKFDKNLEV
+38 KIRKFDKNLEV
-50 ELKEIKLILNP
+50 ELKEIKLILDP
-61 FKFNLQVKTIGTN
+61 FQFKLQAKTIGTN
-74 LKNQSKKIE
+74 LINQSKKIE
-83 IERIKTQLSLKSLL
+83 IENIKTQLSLKSLI
-97 EDKFSVENLEIS
+97 EDKFSIENLEIS

-126 NTPELFLLEK
+126 NTPELFIMEK
-136 TIKKGYLISDI
+136 AIKKGYLIADI

-157 KNNYRIN
+157 KSNYEIN

-171 LNLLKK
+171 LNVLKK
-177 YNLQKI
+177 YNLRKL
-183 DFIFN
+183 DFIFD
-188 YNNNEFLVED
+188 YSRNNFLVKD
-198 LDFRFNKIGFF
+198 LNFKFDKIGFS
-209 SEKVSIKKKK
+209 SEKVSIKKK
-219 NNDFFVRGTLAQ
+219 NDDFFVDGTFAH

-240 INLLIKPFFPNFEI
+240 IDLLVKPFLPNFEI
-254 EKILLTSN
+254 EKISLTSN
-262 NDFSFEIQKGFKF
+262 NNFSFEIQKGFKF
-275 KNFEIKSDIL
+275 ENFKIYSEILVHEL
-285 IHQLSVPNNLKLKKI
+285 IIPNNLKLKKF
-300 FPNQK
+300 FPKQK
-305 KIISF
+305 KTIS
-310 LNQKLQLQYEK
+310 LLDQKIKLQYEK
-321 NNFTIKGNGD
+321 NNFTIEGNGN
-331 LLYQN
+331 LNYQN
-336 EKDEMEY
+336 ENDDIEY

-362 NPFKVDYLNYKKKD
+362 NPFKVDYLNYKKKE
-376 KNEIIFNLKGSKND
+376 KNEVILNFKGSKNR
-390 NNQLVIKNF
+390 NNELVIETF
-399 NLHEDNNRIKI
+399 NLNEDENYIKI
-410 KNLVFNEK
+410 KDLVFNEK
-418 FQIFRLD
+418 FQISRLD
-425 ELNLDYLDQNKQ
+425 EVNLDYLDDDKQ
-437 KNSIRLKNN
+437 KNSIRLKR
-446 NKEYYLTG
+446 NKKKYFLTG

-465 LLSNDDKDSKIIDI
+465 LLSDDDKDAKIIDI
-479 NSNLKIDIKKI
+479 NTNLKIDVKKI
-490 ILDSE
+490 FLDSE

-503 DILIRDKEI
+503 DILIKNKEI
-512 QKADLIG
+512 YKADLIG

-526 LKLTINSNNN
+526 LKLTINKDNN
-536 NKITTLFVDEAKPF
+536 NKITTLFVDEAKPI
-550 VKRYNFIKGF
+550 VKRYKFIKGF
-560 DEGSLDFYSSKKSKK
+560 DEGSLDFFSSKK

>member
-12 ILIIFIAISYL
+12 LFLIFITLTYL
-23 SIFGIETDKFNSQII
+23 SIFGVETDKFNSQITE
-38 GKIKKFDKNLEV
+38 KIRKFDKNLEV
-50 ELKEIKLILNP
+50 ELKEIKLILDP
-61 FKFNLQVKTIGTN
+61 FQFKLQAKTIGTN
-74 LKNQSKKIE
+74 LINQSKKIE
-83 IERIKTQLSLKSLL
+83 IENIKTQLSLKSLI
-97 EDKFSVENLEIS
+97 EDKFSIENLEIS

-119 SFLRSFQ
+119 SFLRSFK
-126 NTPELFLLEK
+126 NTPELFIMEK
-136 TIKKGYLISDI
+136 AIKKGYLIADI

-157 KNNYRIN
+157 KSNYEIN

-171 LNLLKK
+171 LNVLKK
-177 YNLQKI
+177 YNLHKL
-183 DFIFN
+183 DFIFD
-188 YNNNEFLVED
+188 YSRNNFLVKD
-198 LDFRFNKIGFF
+198 LNFKFDKIGFS
-209 SEKVSIKKKK
+209 SEKVSIKKR
-219 NNDFFVRGTLAQ
+219 NDDFIVDGTFAH

-240 INLLIKPFFPNFEI
+240 IDLLVKPFLPNFEI
-254 EKILLTSN
+254 EKISLTSN
-262 NDFSFEIQKGFKF
+262 NNFSFEIQKGFKF
-275 KNFEIKSDIL
+275 ENFKINSEILVHEL
-285 IHQLSVPNNLKLKKI
+285 IIPNNLKLKRF
-300 FPNQK
+300 FPKQK
-305 KIISF
+305 KTIS
-310 LNQKLQLQYEK
+310 LLDQKIKLQYEK
-321 NNFTIKGNGD
+321 NNFTIEGNGN
-331 LLYQN
+331 LNYQN
-336 EKDEMEY
+336 ENDDIEY

-362 NPFKVDYLNYKKKD
+362 NPFKVDYLNYKKKE
-376 KNEIIFNLKGSKND
+376 KNEVILNFKGSKNR
-390 NNQLVIKNF
+390 NNELVIETF
-399 NLHEDNNRIKI
+399 NLNEDENYIKI
-410 KNLVFNEK
+410 KDLVFNEK
-418 FQIFRLD
+418 FQISRLD
-425 ELNLDYLDQNKQ
+425 EVNLDYLDDDKQ
-437 KNSIRLKNN
+437 KNSIRLKR
-446 NKEYYLTG
+446 NKKKYFLTG

-465 LLSNDDKDSKIIDI
+465 LLSDDDKDTKITDI
-479 NSNLKIDIKKI
+479 NSNLKIDVKKI
-490 ILDSE
+490 FLDSE

-503 DILIRDKEI
+503 DILIKNKEI
-512 QKADLIG
+512 YKADLIG

-526 LKLTINSNNN
+526 LKLTINKDNN
-536 NKITTLFVDEAKPF
+536 NKITTLFVDEAKPI
-550 VKRYNFIKGF
+550 VKRYKFIKGF
-560 DEGSLDFYSSKKSKK
+560 DEGSLDFFSSKK

-674 IGSLPMLGEILVG
+674 IGSLPVLGEILVG

>member
-12 ILIIFIAISYL
+12 LFLIFITLTYL
-23 SIFGIETDKFNSQII
+23 SIFGVETDKFNSQITE
-38 GKIKKFDKNLEV
+38 KIRKFDKNLEV
-50 ELKEIKLILNP
+50 ELKEIKLILDP
-61 FKFNLQVKTIGTN
+61 FQFKLQAKTIGTN
-74 LKNQSKKIE
+74 LINQSKKIE
-83 IERIKTQLSLKSLL
+83 IENIKTQLSLKSLI
-97 EDKFSVENLEIS
+97 EDKFSIENLEIS

-119 SFLRSFQ
+119 SFLRSFK
-126 NTPELFLLEK
+126 NTPELFIMEK
-136 TIKKGYLISDI
+136 AIKKGYLIADI

-157 KNNYRIN
+157 KSNYEIN

-171 LNLLKK
+171 LNVLKK
-177 YNLQKI
+177 YNLQKL
-183 DFIFN
+183 DFIFD
-188 YNNNEFLVED
+188 YSRNNFLVKD
-198 LDFRFNKIGFF
+198 LNFKFDKIGFS
-209 SEKVSIKKKK
+209 SEKVSIKKR
-219 NNDFFVRGTLAQ
+219 NDDFIVDGTFAH

-240 INLLIKPFFPNFEI
+240 IDLLVKPFLPNFEI
-254 EKILLTSN
+254 EKISLTSN
-262 NDFSFEIQKGFKF
+262 NNFSFEIQKGFKF
-275 KNFEIKSDIL
+275 ENFKINSEILVHEL
-285 IHQLSVPNNLKLKKI
+285 IIPNNLKLKRF
-300 FPNQK
+300 FPKQK
-305 KIISF
+305 KTIS
-310 LNQKLQLQYEK
+310 LLDQKIKLQYEK
-321 NNFTIKGNGD
+321 NNFTIEGNGN
-331 LLYQN
+331 LNYQN
-336 EKDEMEY
+336 ENDDIEY

-362 NPFKVDYLNYKKKD
+362 NPFKVDYLNYKKKE
-376 KNEIIFNLKGSKND
+376 KNEVILNFKGSKNR
-390 NNQLVIKNF
+390 NNELVIETF
-399 NLHEDNNRIKI
+399 NLNEDENYIKI
-410 KNLVFNEK
+410 KDLVFNEK
-418 FQIFRLD
+418 FQISRLD
-425 ELNLDYLDQNKQ
+425 EVNLDYLDDDKQ
-437 KNSIRLKNN
+437 KNSIRLKR
-446 NKEYYLTG
+446 NKKKYFLTG

-479 NSNLKIDIKKI
+479 NSNLKIDVKKI
-490 ILDSE
+490 FLDSE

-503 DILIRDKEI
+503 DILIKNKEI
-512 QKADLIG
+512 YKADLIG

-526 LKLTINSNNN
+526 LKLTINKDNN

-550 VKRYNFIKGF
+550 VKRYKFIKGF
-560 DEGSLDFYSSKKSKK
+560 DEGSLDFYSSKK

>member
-12 ILIIFIAISYL
+12 LFLIFITLTYL
-23 SIFGIETDKFNSQII
+23 SIFGIETDKFNSQITE
-38 GKIKKFDKNLEV
+38 KIRKFDKNLEV
-50 ELKEIKLILNP
+50 ELKEIKLILDP
-61 FKFNLQVKTIGTN
+61 FQFKLQAKTIGTN
-74 LKNQSKKIE
+74 LINQSKKIE
-83 IERIKTQLSLKSLL
+83 IENIKTQLSLKSLI
-97 EDKFSVENLEIS
+97 EDKFSIENLEIS

-126 NTPELFLLEK
+126 NTPELFIMEK
-136 TIKKGYLISDI
+136 AIKKGYLIADI

-157 KNNYRIN
+157 KSNYEIN

-171 LNLLKK
+171 LNVLKK
-177 YNLQKI
+177 YNLQKL

-188 YNNNEFLVED
+188 YSRNNFLVKD
-198 LDFRFNKIGFF
+198 LNFKFDKIGFS
-209 SEKVSIKKKK
+209 SEKVLIKKK
-219 NNDFFVRGTLAQ
+219 NDDFIVDGTFAH

-240 INLLIKPFFPNFEI
+240 IDLLVKPFLPNFEI
-254 EKILLTSN
+254 EKISLTSN
-262 NDFSFEIQKGFKF
+262 NNFSFEIQKGFKF
-275 KNFEIKSDIL
+275 ENFKINSEILVHEL
-285 IHQLSVPNNLKLKKI
+285 IIPNNLKLKRF
-300 FPNQK
+300 FPKQK
-305 KIISF
+305 KTIS
-310 LNQKLQLQYEK
+310 LLDQKIKLQYEK
-321 NNFTIKGNGD
+321 NNFTIEGNGN
-331 LLYQN
+331 LNYQN
-336 EKDEMEY
+336 ENDDIEY

-362 NPFKVDYLNYKKKD
+362 NPFKVDYLNYKKKE
-376 KNEIIFNLKGSKND
+376 KNEVILNFKGSKNR
-390 NNQLVIKNF
+390 NNELVIETF
-399 NLHEDNNRIKI
+399 NLNEDENYIKI
-410 KNLVFNEK
+410 KDLVFNEK
-418 FQIFRLD
+418 FQISRLD
-425 ELNLDYLDQNKQ
+425 EVNLDYLDDDKQ
-437 KNSIRLKNN
+437 KNSIRLKR
-446 NKEYYLTG
+446 NKKKYFLTG

-465 LLSNDDKDSKIIDI
+465 LLSDDDKDTKIIDI
-479 NSNLKIDIKKI
+479 NSNLKIDVKKI
-490 ILDSE
+490 FLDSE

-503 DILIRDKEI
+503 DILIKNKEI
-512 QKADLIG
+512 YKADLIG

-526 LKLTINSNNN
+526 LKLTINKDNN
-536 NKITTLFVDEAKPF
+536 NKITTLFVDEAKPI
-550 VKRYNFIKGF
+550 VKRYKFIKGF
-560 DEGSLDFYSSKKSKK
+560 DEGSLDFFSSKK

>member
-1 MKIFFKLFITI
+1 MKIFFKFFITI
-12 ILIIFIAISYL
+12 LFLIFITLTYL
-23 SIFGIETDKFNSQII
+23 SIFGVETDKFNSQITE
-38 GKIKKFDKNLEV
+38 KIRKFDKNLEV
-50 ELKEIKLILNP
+50 ELKEIKLILDP
-61 FKFNLQVKTIGTN
+61 FQFKLQAKTIGTN
-74 LKNQSKKIE
+74 LINQSKKIE
-83 IERIKTQLSLKSLL
+83 IENIKTQLSLKSLI
-97 EDKFSVENLEIS
+97 EDKFSIENLEIS

-119 SFLRSFQ
+119 SFLRSFK
-126 NTPELFLLEK
+126 NTPELFIMEK
-136 TIKKGYLISDI
+136 AIKKGYLIADI

-157 KNNYRIN
+157 KSNYEIN

-171 LNLLKK
+171 LNVLKK
-177 YNLQKI
+177 YNLHKL
-183 DFIFN
+183 DFIFD
-188 YNNNEFLVED
+188 YSRNNFLVKD
-198 LDFRFNKIGFF
+198 LYFKFDKIGFS
-209 SEKVSIKKKK
+209 SEKVSIKKK
-219 NNDFFVRGTLAQ
+219 NDDFIVDGTFAH

-240 INLLIKPFFPNFEI
+240 IDLLVKPFLPNFEI
-254 EKILLTSN
+254 EKISLTSN
-262 NDFSFEIQKGFKF
+262 NNFSFEIQKGFKF
-275 KNFEIKSDIL
+275 ENFKINSEILVHEL
-285 IHQLSVPNNLKLKKI
+285 IIPNNLKLKKF
-300 FPNQK
+300 FPKQK
-305 KIISF
+305 KTIS
-310 LNQKLQLQYEK
+310 LLDQKIKLQYEN
-321 NNFTIKGNGD
+321 NNFTIEGNGN
-331 LLYQN
+331 LNYQN
-336 EKDEMEY
+336 ENDDIEY

-362 NPFKVDYLNYKKKD
+362 NPFKIDYLNYKKKE
-376 KNEIIFNLKGSKND
+376 KNEVILNLKGSKNR
-390 NNQLVIKNF
+390 NNELVIETF
-399 NLHEDNNRIKI
+399 NLNEDENYIKI
-410 KNLVFNEK
+410 KDLVFNEK
-418 FQIFRLD
+418 FQISRLD
-425 ELNLDYLDQNKQ
+425 EVNLDYLDDDKQ
-437 KNSIRLKNN
+437 KNSIRLKR
-446 NKEYYLTG
+446 NKKKYFLTG

-465 LLSNDDKDSKIIDI
+465 LLSDDDKDTKIIDI
-479 NSNLKIDIKKI
+479 NSNLKIDVKKI
-490 ILDSE
+490 FLDSE

-503 DILIRDKEI
+503 DILIKNKEI
-512 QKADLIG
+512 YKADLIG

-526 LKLTINSNNN
+526 LKLTINKDNN
-536 NKITTLFVDEAKPF
+536 NKITTLFVDEAKPI
-550 VKRYNFIKGF
+550 VKRYKFIKGF
-560 DEGSLDFYSSKKSKK
+560 DEGSLDFFSSKK

>member
-12 ILIIFIAISYL
+12 LFLIFITLTYL
-23 SIFGIETDKFNSQII
+23 SIFGVETDKFNSQITE
-38 GKIKKFDKNLEV
+38 KIRKFDKNLEV
-50 ELKEIKLILNP
+50 ELKEIKLILDP
-61 FKFNLQVKTIGTN
+61 FQFKLQAKTIGTN
-74 LKNQSKKIE
+74 LINQSKKIE
-83 IERIKTQLSLKSLL
+83 IENIKIQLSLKSLI
-97 EDKFSVENLEIS
+97 EDKFSIENLEIS

-119 SFLRSFQ
+119 SFLKSFK
-126 NTPELFLLEK
+126 NTPELFIMEK
-136 TIKKGYLISDI
+136 AIKKGYLIADL

-157 KNNYRIN
+157 KSNYEIN
-164 GLVKDVE
+164 GLLKDVE

-177 YNLQKI
+177 YNLREL
-183 DFIFN
+183 DFIFD
-188 YNNNEFLVED
+188 YSRNNFLVKD
-198 LDFRFNKIGFF
+198 LNFKFDKIGFS
-209 SEKVSIKKKK
+209 SEKVSIKKR
-219 NNDFFVRGTLAQ
+219 NDDFIVDGTFAH

-240 INLLIKPFFPNFEI
+240 IDLLVKPFLPNFEI
-254 EKILLTSN
+254 EKISLTSN
-262 NDFSFEIQKGFKF
+262 NNFYFEIQKGLKFENFKI
-275 KNFEIKSDIL
+275 NSEILVHEL
-285 IHQLSVPNNLKLKKI
+285 IIPNNLKFKKF
-300 FPNQK
+300 FPKQK
-305 KIISF
+305 KTTS
-310 LNQKLQLQYEK
+310 LLDQKIKLQYEK
-321 NNFTIKGNGD
+321 NNFTIQGNGN
-331 LLYQN
+331 LNYQN
-336 EKDEMEY
+336 ENDDIEY

-362 NPFKVDYLNYKKKD
+362 NPFKVDYLNYKKKE
-376 KNEIIFNLKGSKND
+376 KNEVILDLKGSKNR
-390 NNQLVIKNF
+390 NNELVIKTFSLN
-399 NLHEDNNRIKI
+399 EDENYIKI
-410 KNLVFNEK
+410 KDLVLNEK
-418 FQIFRLD
+418 FQISRLD
-425 ELNLDYLDQNKQ
+425 EVELDYLDDDKQ
-437 KNSIRLKNN
+437 KNSIRLKR
-446 NKEYYLTG
+446 NKKKYFLTG
-454 SSFNADNLIED
+454 SSFNAENLIED
-465 LLSNDDKDSKIIDI
+465 LLSDDDEDSKIINI
-479 NSNLKIDIKKI
+479 NSNLKIDVKKI
-490 ILDSE
+490 FLDSE
-495 YYLSNFKG
+495 YYISNFKG
-503 DILIRDKEI
+503 DILIKNKEI
-512 QKADLIG
+512 YKADLIG

-526 LKLTINSNNN
+526 LKLTINKDNN

-550 VKRYNFIKGF
+550 VKRYKFIKGF
-560 DEGSLDFYSSKKSKK
+560 DEGSLDFFSSKK

-648 MEGYVEKNK
+648 MKGYVEKNK

-723 TRTLEKIKK
+723 SRTLEKIKK

>member
-12 ILIIFIAISYL
+12 LFLIFITLTYL
-23 SIFGIETDKFNSQII
+23 SIFGIETDKFNSQITE
-38 GKIKKFDKNLEV
+38 KIRKFDKNLEV
-50 ELKEIKLILNP
+50 ELKEIKLILDP
-61 FKFNLQVKTIGTN
+61 FQFKLQAKTIGTN
-74 LKNQSKKIE
+74 LINQSKKIE
-83 IERIKTQLSLKSLL
+83 IENIKTQLSLKSLI
-97 EDKFSVENLEIS
+97 EDKFSIENLEIS

-119 SFLRSFQ
+119 SFLRSFK
-126 NTPELFLLEK
+126 NTPELFIMVK
-136 TIKKGYLISDI
+136 AIKKGYLIADI
-147 KLEFDSNGNI
+147 NLEFDSNGNI
-157 KNNYRIN
+157 KSNYEIN

-171 LNLLKK
+171 LNVLKK
-177 YNLQKI
+177 YNLQQL
-183 DFIFN
+183 DFIFD
-188 YNNNEFLVED
+188 YSKNNFLVKD
-198 LDFRFNKIGFF
+198 LNFKFDKIGFS
-209 SEKVSIKKKK
+209 SEKVLIKKK
-219 NNDFFVRGTLAQ
+219 NDDFIVDGTFAH

-240 INLLIKPFFPNFEI
+240 IDLLVKPFLPNFEI
-254 EKILLTSN
+254 EKISLTSN
-262 NDFSFEIQKGFKF
+262 NNFSFEIQKGFKF
-275 KNFEIKSDIL
+275 ENFKINSAIL
-285 IHQLSVPNNLKLKKI
+285 VHELIIPNNLKLKRF
-300 FPNQK
+300 FPKQK
-305 KIISF
+305 KTIS
-310 LNQKLQLQYEK
+310 LLDQKIKLQFEK
-321 NNFTIKGNGD
+321 NNFTIEGNGN
-331 LLYQN
+331 LNYQN
-336 EKDEMEY
+336 ENDDIEY

-362 NPFKVDYLNYKKKD
+362 NPFKVDYLNYKKKE
-376 KNEIIFNLKGSKND
+376 KNEVILNFKGSKNR
-390 NNQLVIKNF
+390 NNELVIETF
-399 NLHEDNNRIKI
+399 NLNEDENYIKI
-410 KNLVFNEK
+410 KDLVFNEK
-418 FQIFRLD
+418 LQISRLD
-425 ELNLDYLDQNKQ
+425 ELNLEYLDDDKQ
-437 KNSIRLKNN
+437 KNSIRLKR
-446 NKEYYLTG
+446 NKKKYFLTG

-465 LLSNDDKDSKIIDI
+465 LLSDDDKDTKIIDI
-479 NSNLKIDIKKI
+479 NSNLKIDVKKI
-490 ILDSE
+490 FLDSE

-503 DILIRDKEI
+503 DILIKNKEI
-512 QKADLIG
+512 YKADLIG

-526 LKLTINSNNN
+526 LKLTINKDNN
-536 NKITTLFVDEAKPF
+536 NKITTLFVDEAKPI
-550 VKRYNFIKGF
+550 VKRYKFIKGF
-560 DEGSLDFYSSKKSKK
+560 DEGSLDFFSSKK

>member
-12 ILIIFIAISYL
+12 LFLIFITLTYL
-23 SIFGIETDKFNSQII
+23 SIFGVETDKFNNQITE
-38 GKIKKFDKNLEV
+38 KIRKFDKNLEV
-50 ELKEIKLILNP
+50 ELKEIKLILDP
-61 FKFNLQVKTIGTN
+61 FQFKLQAKTIGTN
-74 LKNQSKKIE
+74 LINQSKKIE
-83 IERIKTQLSLKSLL
+83 IENIKTQLSLKSLI
-97 EDKFSVENLEIS
+97 EDKFSIENLEIS

-126 NTPELFLLEK
+126 NTPELFIMEK
-136 TIKKGYLISDI
+136 AIKKGYLIADI

-157 KNNYRIN
+157 KSNYEIN

-171 LNLLKK
+171 LNVLKK
-177 YNLQKI
+177 FNLRKL
-183 DFIFN
+183 DFIFD
-188 YNNNEFLVED
+188 YSRNNFLVKD
-198 LDFRFNKIGFF
+198 LNFKFDKIGFS
-209 SEKVSIKKKK
+209 SEKVSIKKR
-219 NNDFFVRGTLAQ
+219 NDDFIVDGTFAH

-240 INLLIKPFFPNFEI
+240 IDLLVKPFLPNFEI
-254 EKILLTSN
+254 EKISLTSN
-262 NDFSFEIQKGFKF
+262 NNFSFEIQKGFKF
-275 KNFEIKSDIL
+275 ENFKINSAIL
-285 IHQLSVPNNLKLKKI
+285 VHELIIPNNLKLKRF
-300 FPNQK
+300 FPKQK
-305 KIISF
+305 KTIS
-310 LNQKLQLQYEK
+310 LLDQKIKLQYEK
-321 NNFTIKGNGD
+321 NNFTIEGNGN
-331 LLYQN
+331 LNYQN
-336 EKDEMEY
+336 ENDDIEY

-362 NPFKVDYLNYKKKD
+362 NPFKVDYLNYKKKE
-376 KNEIIFNLKGSKND
+376 KNEVILNLKGSKNR
-390 NNQLVIKNF
+390 NNELVIETF
-399 NLHEDNNRIKI
+399 NLNEDENYIKI
-410 KNLVFNEK
+410 KDLVFNEK
-418 FQIFRLD
+418 FQISRLD
-425 ELNLDYLDQNKQ
+425 EVNLDYLDDDKQ
-437 KNSIRLKNN
+437 KNSIRLKR
-446 NKEYYLTG
+446 NKKKYFLTG

-465 LLSNDDKDSKIIDI
+465 LLSDDDKDTKIIDI
-479 NSNLKIDIKKI
+479 NSNLKIDVKKI
-490 ILDSE
+490 FLDSE

-503 DILIRDKEI
+503 DILIKNKEI
-512 QKADLIG
+512 YKADLIG

-526 LKLTINSNNN
+526 LKLTINKDNN
-536 NKITTLFVDEAKPF
+536 NKITTLFVDEAKPI
-550 VKRYNFIKGF
+550 VKRYKFIKGF
-560 DEGSLDFYSSKKSKK
+560 DEGSLDFFSSKK

>member
-12 ILIIFIAISYL
+12 LFLIFITLTYL
-23 SIFGIETDKFNSQII
+23 SIFGIETDKFNSQITE
-38 GKIKKFDKNLEV
+38 KIRKFDKNLEV
-50 ELKEIKLILNP
+50 ELKEIKLILDP
-61 FKFNLQVKTIGTN
+61 FQFKLQAKTIGTN
-74 LKNQSKKIE
+74 LINQSKKIE
-83 IERIKTQLSLKSLL
+83 IENIKTQLSLKSLI
-97 EDKFSVENLEIS
+97 EDKFSIENLEIS

-126 NTPELFLLEK
+126 NTPELFIMEK
-136 TIKKGYLISDI
+136 AIKKGYLIADI

-157 KNNYRIN
+157 KSNYEIN

-171 LNLLKK
+171 LNVLKK
-177 YNLQKI
+177 YNLRKL
-183 DFIFN
+183 DFIFD
-188 YNNNEFLVED
+188 YSRNNFLVKD
-198 LDFRFNKIGFF
+198 LNFKFDKIGIS
-209 SEKVSIKKKK
+209 SEKVSIKKK
-219 NNDFFVRGTLAQ
+219 NDDFFVAGTFAH

-240 INLLIKPFFPNFEI
+240 IDLLVKPFLPNFEI
-254 EKILLTSN
+254 EKISLTSN
-262 NDFSFEIQKGFKF
+262 NNFSFEIQKGFKF
-275 KNFEIKSDIL
+275 ENFKINSEILVHEL
-285 IHQLSVPNNLKLKKI
+285 IIPNNLKLKKF
-300 FPNQK
+300 FPKQK
-305 KIISF
+305 KIIS
-310 LNQKLQLQYEK
+310 LLDQKIKLQYEK
-321 NNFTIKGNGD
+321 NNFTIEGNGN
-331 LLYQN
+331 LNYQN
-336 EKDEMEY
+336 ENDDIEY

-362 NPFKVDYLNYKKKD
+362 NPFKVDYLNYKKKE
-376 KNEIIFNLKGSKND
+376 KNEVILNFKGSKNR
-390 NNQLVIKNF
+390 NNELVIETF
-399 NLHEDNNRIKI
+399 NLNEDENYIKI
-410 KNLVFNEK
+410 KDLVFNEK
-418 FQIFRLD
+418 FQISRLD
-425 ELNLDYLDQNKQ
+425 EVNLDYLDDDKQ
-437 KNSIRLKNN
+437 KNSIRLKR
-446 NKEYYLTG
+446 NKKKYFLTG

-465 LLSNDDKDSKIIDI
+465 LLSDDDKDTKIIDI
-479 NSNLKIDIKKI
+479 NSNLKIDVKKI
-490 ILDSE
+490 FLDSE

-503 DILIRDKEI
+503 DILIKNKEI
-512 QKADLIG
+512 YKADLIG

-526 LKLTINSNNN
+526 LKLTINKDNN
-536 NKITTLFVDEAKPF
+536 NKITTLFVDEAKPI
-550 VKRYNFIKGF
+550 VKRYKFIKGF
-560 DEGSLDFYSSKKSKK
+560 DEGSLDFFSSKK

>member
-12 ILIIFIAISYL
+12 LFLIFITLTYL
-23 SIFGIETDKFNSQII
+23 SIFGIETDKFNSQITE
-38 GKIKKFDKNLEV
+38 KIRKFDKNLEV
-50 ELKEIKLILNP
+50 ELKEIKLILDP
-61 FKFNLQVKTIGTN
+61 FQFKLQAKTIGTN
-74 LKNQSKKIE
+74 LINQSKKIE
-83 IERIKTQLSLKSLL
+83 IENIKTQLSLKSLI
-97 EDKFSVENLEIS
+97 EDKFSIENLEIS

-119 SFLRSFQ
+119 SFLRSFK
-126 NTPELFLLEK
+126 NTPELFIMEK
-136 TIKKGYLISDI
+136 AIKKGYLIADI

-157 KNNYRIN
+157 KSNYEIN

-171 LNLLKK
+171 LNVLKK
-177 YNLQKI
+177 YNLRKL
-183 DFIFN
+183 DFIFD
-188 YNNNEFLVED
+188 YSRNNFLVKD
-198 LDFRFNKIGFF
+198 LNFKFDKIGFS
-209 SEKVSIKKKK
+209 SEKVSIKKR
-219 NNDFFVRGTLAQ
+219 NDDFIVDGTFAH

-240 INLLIKPFFPNFEI
+240 IDLLVKPFLPNFEI
-254 EKILLTSN
+254 EKISLTSN
-262 NDFSFEIQKGFKF
+262 NNFSFEIQKGFKF
-275 KNFEIKSDIL
+275 ENFKINSEILAHEL
-285 IHQLSVPNNLKLKKI
+285 IIPNNLKLKKF
-300 FPNQK
+300 FPKQK
-305 KIISF
+305 KTIS
-310 LNQKLQLQYEK
+310 LLDQKIKLQYEK
-321 NNFTIKGNGD
+321 NNFTIEGNGN
-331 LLYQN
+331 LNYQN
-336 EKDEMEY
+336 ENDDIEY

-362 NPFKVDYLNYKKKD
+362 NPFKVDYLNYKKKE
-376 KNEIIFNLKGSKND
+376 KNEVILNFKGSKNR
-390 NNQLVIKNF
+390 NNELVIETF
-399 NLHEDNNRIKI
+399 NLNEDENYIKI
-410 KNLVFNEK
+410 KDLVFNEK
-418 FQIFRLD
+418 FQISRLD
-425 ELNLDYLDQNKQ
+425 EVNLDYLDDDKQ
-437 KNSIRLKNN
+437 KNSIRLKR
-446 NKEYYLTG
+446 NKKKYFLTG

-465 LLSNDDKDSKIIDI
+465 LLSDDDKDTKIIDI
-479 NSNLKIDIKKI
+479 NSNLKIDVKKI
-490 ILDSE
+490 FLDSE

-503 DILIRDKEI
+503 DILIKNKEI
-512 QKADLIG
+512 YKADLIG

-526 LKLTINSNNN
+526 LKLTINKDNN
-536 NKITTLFVDEAKPF
+536 NKITTLFVDEAKPI
-550 VKRYNFIKGF
+550 VKRYKFIKGF
-560 DEGSLDFYSSKKSKK
+560 DEGSLDFFSSKK

>member
-12 ILIIFIAISYL
+12 LFLIFITLTYL
-23 SIFGIETDKFNSQII
+23 SIFGVETDKFNSQITE
-38 GKIKKFDKNLEV
+38 KIRKFDKNLEV
-50 ELKEIKLILNP
+50 ELKEIKLILDP
-61 FKFNLQVKTIGTN
+61 FQFKLQAKTIGTN
-74 LKNQSKKIE
+74 LINQSKKIE
-83 IERIKTQLSLKSLL
+83 IENIKTQLSLKSLI
-97 EDKFSVENLEIS
+97 EDKFSIENLEIS

-126 NTPELFLLEK
+126 NTPELFIMEK
-136 TIKKGYLISDI
+136 AIKKGYLIADI

-157 KNNYRIN
+157 KSNYEIN

-171 LNLLKK
+171 LNVLKK
-177 YNLQKI
+177 YNLRKL
-183 DFIFN
+183 DFIFD
-188 YNNNEFLVED
+188 YSRNNFLVKD
-198 LDFRFNKIGFF
+198 LNFKFDKIGFS
-209 SEKVSIKKKK
+209 SEKVSIKKR
-219 NNDFFVRGTLAQ
+219 NDDFIVDGTFAH

-240 INLLIKPFFPNFEI
+240 IDLLVKPFLPNFEI
-254 EKILLTSN
+254 EKISLTSN
-262 NDFSFEIQKGFKF
+262 NNFSFEIQKGFKF
-275 KNFEIKSDIL
+275 ENFKINSEILVHEL
-285 IHQLSVPNNLKLKKI
+285 IIPNNLKLKKF
-300 FPNQK
+300 FPKQK
-305 KIISF
+305 KTIS
-310 LNQKLQLQYEK
+310 LLDQKIKLQYEK
-321 NNFTIKGNGD
+321 NNFTIEGNGN
-331 LLYQN
+331 LNYQN
-336 EKDEMEY
+336 ENDDIEY

-362 NPFKVDYLNYKKKD
+362 NPFKVDYLNYKKKE
-376 KNEIIFNLKGSKND
+376 KNEVILNFKGSKNR
-390 NNQLVIKNF
+390 NNELVIETF
-399 NLHEDNNRIKI
+399 NLNEDENYIKI
-410 KNLVFNEK
+410 KDLVFNEK
-418 FQIFRLD
+418 FQISRLD
-425 ELNLDYLDQNKQ
+425 EVNLDYLDDDKQ
-437 KNSIRLKNN
+437 KNSIRLKR
-446 NKEYYLTG
+446 NKKKYFLTG

-465 LLSNDDKDSKIIDI
+465 LLSDDDKDTKIIDI
-479 NSNLKIDIKKI
+479 NSNLKIDVKKI
-490 ILDSE
+490 FLDSE

-503 DILIRDKEI
+503 DILIKNKEI
-512 QKADLIG
+512 YKADLIG

-526 LKLTINSNNN
+526 LKLTINKDNN
-536 NKITTLFVDEAKPF
+536 NKITTLFVDEAKPI
-550 VKRYNFIKGF
+550 VKRYKFIKGF
-560 DEGSLDFYSSKKSKK
+560 DEGSLDFFSSKK

-674 IGSLPMLGEILVG
+674 IGSLPVLGEILVG

>member
-12 ILIIFIAISYL
+12 LFLIFITLTYL
-23 SIFGIETDKFNSQII
+23 SIFGIETDKFNSQITE
-38 GKIKKFDKNLEV
+38 KIRKFDKNLEV
-50 ELKEIKLILNP
+50 ELKEIKLILDP
-61 FKFNLQVKTIGTN
+61 FQFKLQAKTIGTN
-74 LKNQSKKIE
+74 LINQSKKIE
-83 IERIKTQLSLKSLL
+83 IENIKTQLSLKSLI
-97 EDKFSVENLEIS
+97 EDKFSIENLEIS

-126 NTPELFLLEK
+126 NTPELFIMEK
-136 TIKKGYLISDI
+136 AIKKGYLIADI

-157 KNNYRIN
+157 KSNYEIS

-171 LNLLKK
+171 LNVLKK
-177 YNLQKI
+177 YHLRKL
-183 DFIFN
+183 DFIFD
-188 YNNNEFLVED
+188 YSRNNFLVKD
-198 LDFRFNKIGFF
+198 LNFKFDKIGFS
-209 SEKVSIKKKK
+209 SEKVSIKKR
-219 NNDFFVRGTLAQ
+219 NDDFIVDGTFAH

-240 INLLIKPFFPNFEI
+240 IDLLVKPFLPNFEI
-254 EKILLTSN
+254 EKISLTSN
-262 NDFSFEIQKGFKF
+262 NNFSFEIQKGFKF
-275 KNFEIKSDIL
+275 ENFKINSEILVHEL
-285 IHQLSVPNNLKLKKI
+285 IIPNNLKLKKF
-300 FPNQK
+300 FPKQK
-305 KIISF
+305 KTIS
-310 LNQKLQLQYEK
+310 LLDQKIKLQYEK
-321 NNFTIKGNGD
+321 NNFTIEGNGN
-331 LLYQN
+331 LNYQN
-336 EKDEMEY
+336 ENDDIEY

-362 NPFKVDYLNYKKKD
+362 NPFKVDYLNYKKKE
-376 KNEIIFNLKGSKND
+376 KNEVILNFKGSKNR
-390 NNQLVIKNF
+390 NNELVIETF
-399 NLHEDNNRIKI
+399 NLNEDENYIKI
-410 KNLVFNEK
+410 KDLVFNEK
-418 FQIFRLD
+418 FQISRLD
-425 ELNLDYLDQNKQ
+425 EVNLDYLDDDKQ
-437 KNSIRLKNN
+437 KNSIRLKR
-446 NKEYYLTG
+446 NKKKYFLTG

-465 LLSNDDKDSKIIDI
+465 LLSDDDKDTKIIDI
-479 NSNLKIDIKKI
+479 NGNLKIDVKKI
-490 ILDSE
+490 FLDSE

-503 DILIRDKEI
+503 DILIKNKEI
-512 QKADLIG
+512 YKADLIG

-526 LKLTINSNNN
+526 LKLTINKDNN
-536 NKITTLFVDEAKPF
+536 NKITTLFVDEAKPI
-550 VKRYNFIKGF
+550 VKRYKFIKGF
-560 DEGSLDFYSSKKSKK
+560 DEGSLDFFSSKK

>member
-12 ILIIFIAISYL
+12 LSLIFITLTYL
-23 SIFGIETDKFNSQII
+23 SIFGVETDKFNSQITE
-38 GKIKKFDKNLEV
+38 KIRKFDKNLEV
-50 ELKEIKLILNP
+50 ELKEIKLILDP
-61 FKFNLQVKTIGTN
+61 FQFKLQAKTIGTN
-74 LKNQSKKIE
+74 LINQSKKIE
-83 IERIKTQLSLKSLL
+83 IENIKTQLSLKSLI
-97 EDKFSVENLEIS
+97 EDKFSIENLEIS

-126 NTPELFLLEK
+126 NTPELFIMEK
-136 TIKKGYLISDI
+136 AIKKGYLIADI

-157 KNNYRIN
+157 KNNYEIN
-164 GLVKDVE
+164 GIVKDVE
-171 LNLLKK
+171 LNVLKK
-177 YNLQKI
+177 YNLHKL
-183 DFIFN
+183 DFIFD
-188 YNNNEFLVED
+188 YSRNNFLVKD
-198 LDFRFNKIGFF
+198 LNFKFDKIEFS
-209 SEKVSIKKKK
+209 SEKVSIKKK
-219 NNDFFVRGTLAQ
+219 NDDFIVDGTFAH

-240 INLLIKPFFPNFEI
+240 IDLLVKPFLTNFEI
-254 EKILLTSN
+254 EKISLTYN
-262 NDFSFEIQKGFKF
+262 NNFSFEIQKGFKF
-275 KNFEIKSDIL
+275 QNFKINSTIL
-285 IHQLSVPNNLKLKKI
+285 VHELIIPNNLKLKRF
-300 FPNQK
+300 FPKQK
-305 KIISF
+305 KTIS
-310 LNQKLQLQYEK
+310 LLDQKIKLQFEK
-321 NNFTIKGNGD
+321 NNFTIEGNGN
-331 LLYQN
+331 LNYQN
-336 EKDEMEY
+336 ENDDIEY

-362 NPFKVDYLNYKKKD
+362 NPFKVDYLNYKKKE
-376 KNEIIFNLKGSKND
+376 KNEVILNFKGSKNR
-390 NNQLVIKNF
+390 NNELVIETF
-399 NLHEDNNRIKI
+399 NLNEDENYIKI
-410 KNLVFNEK
+410 KDLVFNEK
-418 FQIFRLD
+418 FQISRLD
-425 ELNLDYLDQNKQ
+425 EVNLDYLDDDKQ
-437 KNSIRLKNN
+437 KNSIRLKR
-446 NKEYYLTG
+446 NKKKYFLTG

-465 LLSNDDKDSKIIDI
+465 LLSDDNKDAKIIDI
-479 NSNLKIDIKKI
+479 NTNLKIDVKKI
-490 ILDSE
+490 FLDSE

-503 DILIRDKEI
+503 DILIKNKEI
-512 QKADLIG
+512 YKADLIG

-526 LKLTINSNNN
+526 LKLTINKDNN
-536 NKITTLFVDEAKPF
+536 NKITTLFVDEAKPI
-550 VKRYNFIKGF
+550 VKRYKFIKGF
-560 DEGSLDFYSSKKSKK
+560 DEGSLDFFSSKK

>member
-12 ILIIFIAISYL
+12 LFLIFITLTYL
-23 SIFGIETDKFNSQII
+23 SIFGVETDKFNSQITE
-38 GKIKKFDKNLEV
+38 KIRKFDKNLEV
-50 ELKEIKLILNP
+50 ELKEIKLILDP
-61 FKFNLQVKTIGTN
+61 FQFKLQAKTIGTN
-74 LKNQSKKIE
+74 LINQSKKIE
-83 IERIKTQLSLKSLL
+83 IENIKTQLSLKSLI
-97 EDKFSVENLEIS
+97 EDKFSIENLEIS

-119 SFLRSFQ
+119 SFLRSFK
-126 NTPELFLLEK
+126 NTPELFIMEK
-136 TIKKGYLISDI
+136 AIKKGYLIADI

-157 KNNYRIN
+157 KSNYEIN

-171 LNLLKK
+171 LNVLKK
-177 YNLQKI
+177 YNLRRL
-183 DFIFN
+183 DFIFD
-188 YNNNEFLVED
+188 YSRNNFLVKD
-198 LDFRFNKIGFF
+198 LNFKFDKIGFS
-209 SEKVSIKKKK
+209 SEKVSIKKR
-219 NNDFFVRGTLAQ
+219 NDDFIVDGTFAH

-240 INLLIKPFFPNFEI
+240 IDLLVKPFLPNFEI
-254 EKILLTSN
+254 EKISLTSN
-262 NDFSFEIQKGFKF
+262 NNFSFEIQKGFKF
-275 KNFEIKSDIL
+275 ENFKINSEILAHEL
-285 IHQLSVPNNLKLKKI
+285 IIPNNFKFKRF
-300 FPNQK
+300 FPKQK
-305 KIISF
+305 KTIS
-310 LNQKLQLQYEK
+310 LLDQKIKLQYEK
-321 NNFTIKGNGD
+321 NNFTIEGNGN
-331 LLYQN
+331 LNYQN
-336 EKDEMEY
+336 ENDDIEY

-362 NPFKVDYLNYKKKD
+362 NPFKVDYLNYKKKE
-376 KNEIIFNLKGSKND
+376 KNEVILNFKGSKNR
-390 NNQLVIKNF
+390 NNELVIETF
-399 NLHEDNNRIKI
+399 NLNEDENYIKI
-410 KNLVFNEK
+410 KDLVFNEK
-418 FQIFRLD
+418 FQISRLD
-425 ELNLDYLDQNKQ
+425 EVNLDYLDDDKQ
-437 KNSIRLKNN
+437 KNSIRLKR
-446 NKEYYLTG
+446 NKKKYFLTG

-465 LLSNDDKDSKIIDI
+465 LLSDDDKDTKIIDI
-479 NSNLKIDIKKI
+479 NSNLKIDVKKI
-490 ILDSE
+490 FLDSE

-503 DILIRDKEI
+503 DILIKNKEI
-512 QKADLIG
+512 YKADLIG

-526 LKLTINSNNN
+526 LKLTINKDNN
-536 NKITTLFVDEAKPF
+536 NKITTLFVDEAKPI
-550 VKRYNFIKGF
+550 VKRYKFIKGF
-560 DEGSLDFYSSKKSKK
+560 DEGSLDFFSSKK

-674 IGSLPMLGEILVG
+674 IGSLPVLGEILVG